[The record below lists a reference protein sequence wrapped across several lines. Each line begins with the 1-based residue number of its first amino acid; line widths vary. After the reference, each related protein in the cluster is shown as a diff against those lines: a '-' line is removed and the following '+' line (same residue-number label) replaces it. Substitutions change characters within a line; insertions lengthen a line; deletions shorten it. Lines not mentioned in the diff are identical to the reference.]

1 MRTTL
6 ETYLGLEGHTVTKLA
21 HKLGVSR
28 QTVRRLK
35 KDDSLA
41 KIVDFDVKTG
51 LVAQVEIGKMR
62 IVKGIGN
69 A

>member
-6 ETYLGLEGHTVTKLA
+6 EDYLSLKGHSITKLA
-21 HKLGVSR
+21 NKLGLSR
-28 QTVRRLK
+28 ETVRRWK
-35 KDDSLA
+35 KDESLA

-62 IVKGIGN
+62 IVKGIGS
-69 A
+69 